1 MINLPSHWTL
11 TLRGVMAEP
20 GRRPDVSFW
29 QIFNY
34 IGDRKRCLKEG
45 EEVLKAGYIVACGI
59 KEERDGHVVV
69 HALCVQT
76 SGIRE
81 KPHQVEACVKSDN
94 FEVNCSYKAGLS
106 GYCKYCIALLLH
118 LHK

>member
-1 MINLPSHWTL
+1 M
-11 TLRGVMAEP
+11 
-20 GRRPDVSFW
+20 SFY

-34 IGDRKRCLKEG
+34 IGEKKRCLLEG

-59 KEERDGHVVV
+59 KEENINHVVV

-76 SGIRE
+76 CGIRG
-81 KPHQVEACVKSDN
+81 KPHEVEACVEKEKFAVS
-94 FEVNCSYKAGLS
+94 CSCKAGLS
-106 GYCKYCIALLLH
+106 GFCKHCIALLLH